1 MPTRGE
7 KKKKMTLTTHCWL
20 LAQCCCLRQR
30 LPKNGNQ
37 RICSVVGAPIFRWWW
52 HTNYWADN
60 VVSVKL
66 QMWPRF
72 MAVCNFKD
80 ITMKGSRRRRQIL
93 LQGTSCSVS
102 HHIVNGRRRLISQEA
117 SHKPST
123 LPFYQSGREGGHDA
137 RISGTWSCGNWHEM
151 ERGGVYSLLCLGKI
165 VTNRFKDFWR
175 KLKKLIFFNDL

>member
-20 LAQCCCLRQR
+20 LARCCCLRQR

-93 LQGTSCSVS
+93 SQGTSCSVS
-102 HHIVNGRRRLISQEA
+102 HHIVGWMGGGGLYHRRQVTSQVPSPSVNQDDEGEDMTPGYQVHDPVGIGMTCSDVA
-117 SHKPST
+117 STACFAK
-123 LPFYQSGREGGHDA
+123 
-137 RISGTWSCGNWHEM
+137 
-151 ERGGVYSLLCLGKI
+151 VK
-165 VTNRFKDFWR
+165 V
-175 KLKKLIFFNDL
+175 